1 MSQKILNHK
10 IVSLLLI
17 MSVLTSNSLLYLL
30 PQNTAE
36 LSSKYPTKYQNISQ
50 IDMNNL
56 EEIFTPLFSS
66 FEDELFAPDL
76 SSSQDVFVIFHNT
89 ASQEEKIA
97 IIRTLDIDALIQYNY
112 RYIPVISV
120 KFSIPIEDV
129 VETIGNSAMGI
140 VSIQKNHKI
149 NYFATNPFQDSED
162 LTVPNLISKTTNY
175 PENWWLNAIG
185 ASDVNYTGS
194 NVKIAVID
202 TGISVHPDFF
212 SNGDPSASRIIA
224 SRNFTSERSVVLE
237 DYTFDDYGH
246 GTHCAGIAAG
256 NGYLSEG
263 AFRGVAPEALLI
275 NAKISNSSGFIE
287 ENHVVAAIEWC
298 IDLQADIISMSFGDV
313 FPEVWNVQTLA
324 IQSAVQNG
332 IIAFAS
338 AGNSGPGFYTSG
350 TPASGLYSI
359 SVGAT
364 DQNNNLAPFS
374 SWGPTYDNQI
384 GPEICAPGV
393 NIIAPLSKSSYLEME
408 FDLKEKIYS
417 TKTEFDYIPLS
428 GTSMACPIAA
438 GAAAL
443 LLEAFPHANP
453 EVIRGALILGAYS
466 IESTDYLRNE
476 LGQGAGIVNVT
487 QSLEILKGWNQTQ
500 SDINKQAILYPR
512 AFPYSPF
519 DIIQY
524 PGESIIL
531 NYSLMVGEG
540 KNVTIEFPDI
550 QGIEFEL
557 LSTELGIDNH
567 GIIDIPIFFKIR
579 FNASEGNFDGN
590 ISIYDSLT
598 SHILDEIAVNISVK
612 YPKGKIYFDSYHG
625 LNDGLSSNINSF
637 NQIEM
642 YALFQ
647 TLISENFQVL
657 YNMQNWSP
665 YYNSSVDASIIS
677 REILSDIEIL
687 VLQTPIIPYSSYE
700 IQAISDFYHSGGS
713 ILFLGTLN
721 NLICLDSLSNLFH
734 AMGVDLQFE
743 KNLANIQDYAL
754 YTDITDYGEIVL
766 NQSAPIFNNVDNFYY
781 EYGTTLKIG
790 SNMSPLAWINDD
802 IIVAEVNPH
811 SSNGKCVFFGDY
823 HFLTYPSYIST
834 NLYPDLSKAA
844 LNLFDYLNIQQDL
857 QVNFNFENN
866 RDRKEN
872 IQEIQFQIIQQENST
887 LLSELTPGDD
897 LNATI
902 AFPNGTIENLNLQ
915 TISPESV
922 YYTSFFLNQ
931 SYGSRESISVHLQ
944 ISHNDEIFE
953 EIYEY
958 IFISN
963 DASGEYA
970 IDNQNDQI
978 DRIFEGETA
987 FAINSTQ
994 LDYFQNATA
1003 IVYPNSLF
1011 SRTNISQYNSIITEI
1026 GNKSVISFDFH
1037 EGMTTGKIIIIPEFY
1052 LNESTSWLEFYPPR
1066 LIFTLENYNPV
1077 IDLPNSNI
1085 DQISFDDTVDG
1096 DYIIPI
1102 EIKIA
1107 QTFQLVVDFDDDDD
1121 VSFNSNEFSVSC
1133 ILIPVLVYN
1142 GLIRPLFPVE
1152 YPHFSLEYDEGTR
1165 KFKTEMMIPL
1175 EFQYN
1180 SLDSVISTSSE
1191 SNYYSHYVFAWINV
1205 KDPNNGNADFPI
1217 LLIPYLRNSF
1227 QNNWIPILFLYGVL
1241 GLVILSVHKFGK
1253 KPSKPRK
1260 KI

>member
-1 MSQKILNHK
+1 MHQKIINQK
-10 IVSLLLI
+10 YISLLLI
-17 MSVLTSNSLLYLL
+17 
-30 PQNTAE
+30 
-36 LSSKYPTKYQNISQ
+36 LSILIEYQNIPP
-50 IDMNNL
+50 IDMNDL
-56 EEIFTPLFSS
+56 KKAFSPLLTS
-66 FEDELFAPDL
+66 FEEEYIVPDL
-76 SSSQDVFVIFHNT
+76 ISSQDVFVIFQDSV
-89 ASQEEKIA
+89 SQEDKVTIIHTLDNNA
-97 IIRTLDIDALIQYNY
+97 IIEYNY

-120 KFSIPIEDV
+120 KFSTPIGKIVDLL
-129 VETIGNSAMGI
+129 GNNEMGI

-149 NYFATNPFQDSED
+149 NYFESNLFQESED
-162 LTVPNLISKTTNY
+162 FPVPNLISKSAVY
-175 PENWWLNAIG
+175 PENWWLDAIG
-185 ASDVNYTGS
+185 ASNVNYSGS
-194 NVKIAVID
+194 NVKIAIID

-212 SNGDPSASRIIA
+212 NDGDPSSSRIIA
-224 SRNFTSERSVVLE
+224 SRNFTSERNVVLE

-256 NGYLSEG
+256 NGYLSDG
-263 AFRGVAPEALLI
+263 DFRGVAPEALLI
-275 NAKISNSSGFIE
+275 NAKISNSSGYIE

-298 IDLQADIISMSFGDV
+298 IDQQADIMSMSFGDV

-338 AGNSGPGFYTSG
+338 AGNSGPGFYSSG

-364 DQNNNLAPFS
+364 DQNNNLASFS
-374 SWGPTYDNQI
+374 SWGPTFDNQI

-393 NIIAPLSKSSYLEME
+393 NIIAPLSKSSYLDME

-453 EVIRGALILGAYS
+453 EVIRGALISGACS
-466 IESTDYLRNE
+466 IESNDYLRNE

-487 QSLEILKGWNQTQ
+487 KSLEILKDWNQTQ

-512 AFPYSPF
+512 IFPYSPF

-524 PGESIIL
+524 PGESIFL
-531 NYSLMVGEG
+531 NYSLLVGEG
-540 KNVTIEFPDI
+540 MNVSIDFPNI

-557 LSTELGIDNH
+557 LATELGIDNH
-567 GIIDIPIFFKIR
+567 GIINVPVFFQIQ
-579 FNASEGNFDGN
+579 FNASEGIFDG
-590 ISIYDSLT
+590 SITIRDSL
-598 SHILDEIAVNISVK
+598 SNQILDEIAVNISVK

-625 LNDGLSSNINSF
+625 LNDGMYSGINSF
-637 NQIEM
+637 DQIEM
-642 YALFQ
+642 YNLFQ
-647 TLISENFQVL
+647 TLLSENYQVI
-657 YNMQNWSP
+657 YNMENWKAN
-665 YYNSSVDASIIS
+665 YISSVDASIIS

-721 NLICLDSLSNLFH
+721 NLMCLDSLSSLFH
-734 AMGVDLQFE
+734 EIGVNLQFE
-743 KNLANIQDYAL
+743 KNLANIQDFVL
-754 YTDITDYGEIVL
+754 YTDVTNYEEIIL
-766 NQSAPIFNNVDNFYY
+766 NQNSSIFNNVDNFYY
-781 EYGTTLKIG
+781 EYGTTLQIG
-790 SNMSPLAWINDD
+790 ANMTPLAWINED
-802 IIVAEVNPH
+802 IIAAEVVPN

-834 NLYPDLSKAA
+834 NLNPDLSNMAS
-844 LNLFDYLNIQQDL
+844 NLFDYLNIQQDL
-857 QVNFNFENN
+857 QVNFNLEKN
-866 RDRKEN
+866 RDRKED
-872 IQEIQFQIIQQENST
+872 IQEIQFQIIQQENSL
-887 LLSELTPGDD
+887 LLSDLTPGDD

-902 AFPNGTIENLNLQ
+902 SFPNGTIDSLNIQ
-915 TISPESV
+915 SIAPESG
-922 YYTSFFLNQ
+922 YYTSFFLNR
-931 SYGSRESISVHLQ
+931 SYSSREPISIQ
-944 ISHNDEIFE
+944 IQVSHNDEIFE
-953 EIYEY
+953 GIYEY

-963 DASGEYA
+963 DGSGAYV
-970 IDNQNDQI
+970 IDNQSNQV
-978 DRIFEGETA
+978 DRIFEEETV

-994 LDYFQNATA
+994 LDQIQNVNAL
-1003 IVYPNSLF
+1003 VYPNSVF
-1011 SRTNISQYNSIITEI
+1011 SRTNISHYSSDITEF
-1026 GNKSVISFDFH
+1026 GNISFISFDFS
-1037 EGMTTGKIIIIPEFY
+1037 ESMTTGKIIIIPEFY
-1052 LNESTSWLEFYPPR
+1052 LNDSTSWLEFYLPR
-1066 LIFTLENYNPV
+1066 TIFTLENYSPT
-1077 IDLPNSNI
+1077 IDEQNSYI
-1085 DQISFDDTVDG
+1085 DQIPFNDTTGG
-1096 DYIIPI
+1096 DYIYPI
-1102 EIKIA
+1102 EVKID
-1107 QTFQLVVDFDDDDD
+1107 QTFQLIVDFDDVDD
-1121 VSFNSNEFSVSC
+1121 SFSNPNDFSVSC

-1152 YPHFSLEYDEGTR
+1152 YPYFSLSYDDVSRT
-1165 KFKTEMMIPL
+1165 FQTEMMIPI

-1227 QNNWIPILFLYGVL
+1227 QTNWLPVLFLYGVF
-1241 GLVILSVHKFGK
+1241 GLAILFVHKFEK
-1253 KPSKPRK
+1253 KVTKPQNNILND
-1260 KI
+1260 KIGN